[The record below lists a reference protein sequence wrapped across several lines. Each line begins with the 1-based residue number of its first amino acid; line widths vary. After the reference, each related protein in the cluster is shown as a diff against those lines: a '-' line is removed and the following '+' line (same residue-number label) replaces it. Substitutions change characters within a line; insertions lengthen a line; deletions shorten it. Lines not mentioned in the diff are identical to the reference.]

1 MAFESKRLRVQLPC
15 KKAGTL
21 VEKATDPGA
30 TRIPTPECAIYAS
43 CRFDSP
49 IGCHRFVSPRT
60 CAFGTPECFRFQTPQ
75 CRYYDSPV
83 CNPYQTE
90 VGCGRTELPCRGY
103 VTFDCGPVT
112 EGCTIVTQGCGPGS
126 WVDPTPELIVVE
138 PDPEDPDT
146 VLLRPEDLGR
156 FRRQLQAELERIEAL
171 EQRRGEVE
179 GQLKEL
185 DSAEKALKK
194 RSKGK

>member
-21 VEKATDPGA
+21 VEKEADVEAAG
-30 TRIPTPECAIYAS
+30 IPNPECTIYAS

-49 IGCHRFVSPRT
+49 IGCQPFLSPRT
-60 CAFGTPECFRFQTPQ
+60 CAFGTPECFGFRTPF
-75 CRYYDSPV
+75 CRNFDSPG
-83 CNPYQTE
+83 CYPYQTE
-90 VGCGRTELPCRGY
+90 VGCGRTEIACRGF

-112 EGCTIVTQGCGPGS
+112 DGCLAVTRGCGPGT
-126 WVDPTPELIVVE
+126 WRDPFTELIVVE
-138 PDPEDPDT
+138 PDPEDPGT
-146 VLLRPEDLGR
+146 VLLRPEDLAR
-156 FRRQLQAELERIEAL
+156 FRSQLQAELEQIEAL
-171 EQRRGEVE
+171 EQRKGEVE

-194 RSKGK
+194 RSKRK